1 MEWACGPCLFIR
13 KTSEAAAAVTS
24 GTTGDLLVLMRH
36 MALSHHYT
44 KEEIFIRDLLG
55 LEGTYGNFPKCNYV
69 FFPSVCMKP
78 RFRDAVF

>member
-69 FFPSVCMKP
+69 FFSLSVHETT
-78 RFRDAVF
+78 F